1 MGHFVL
7 PGSGSSNSTPLTTL
21 LFDEKKNEAFGERLF
36 VENPTHPP
44 EYPEGAQEWEKEV
57 EMEPRGG
64 REWEGSRGEGE

>member
-1 MGHFVL
+1 M
-7 PGSGSSNSTPLTTL
+7 
-21 LFDEKKNEAFGERLF
+21 GERLF
-36 VENPTHPP
+36 ECSWRIPPTHSHPP

>member
-1 MGHFVL
+1 LATL
-7 PGSGSSNSTPLTTL
+7 PNSVAYNTVIYG
-21 LFDEKKNEAFGERLF
+21 ENERNVWGKDCLRIIP
-36 VENPTHPP
+36 PTHLP